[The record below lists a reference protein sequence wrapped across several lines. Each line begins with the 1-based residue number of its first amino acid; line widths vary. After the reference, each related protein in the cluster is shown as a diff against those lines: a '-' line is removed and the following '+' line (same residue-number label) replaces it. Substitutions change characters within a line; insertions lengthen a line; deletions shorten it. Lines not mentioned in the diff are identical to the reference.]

1 MYKSLHVCMYVC
13 MYVYVCSVRQ
23 ALGAKV
29 SFTLGGCTALNVLM
43 CLLHIYV
50 PSYALH
56 DIVAQGL
63 VVA

>member
-1 MYKSLHVCMYVC
+1 MYKSLHVCMYVN
-13 MYVYVCSVRQ
+13 VCSVRQ